1 MPRKRRSRVYL
12 RGSRYWGDF
21 RDYITV
27 GGKLEALVPPGDH
40 LATTDLDVANKLAGE
55 RLQELERRKRGKD
68 LFGIEV
74 QTTLREYSAHHLMEK
89 ARAGKVTTV
98 WLERTEDRLRAAVE
112 FFGDRELSTITTRD
126 VQRWTAH
133 LRTQPAWRGKR
144 GEPSASGEVKI
155 PEKTLSSGTVRHYLN
170 ALSNVYQRA
179 QSEGFVLPGYN
190 PVAAMMEKPTARR
203 EEAAWLEVPEAALFL
218 EAARTYRPK
227 RDDIAIPNLYEIIA
241 TFLLTGGRQAEVL
254 GLETADVSFDRGIVT
269 FRPHSHRR
277 LKTGTSF
284 RSVPL
289 WPQLEEIL
297 RAYVFG
303 SAGPAGRLLFPASRT
318 EKEQP
323 VTDIRKALDAVG
335 KQVGWKPGE
344 IRTKMFR
351 HTYCAARL
359 QTLDHGAP
367 VPTFTVAR
375 ELGHGGTSL
384 VERVYGHLGT
394 VRHRSEAVEYRV
406 EQHRDVLGG
415 RDAARDGESPDVER
429 QFTLP
434 GISD

>member
-1 MPRKRRSRVYL
+1 
-12 RGSRYWGDF
+12 
-21 RDYITV
+21 
-27 GGKLEALVPPGDH
+27 
-40 LATTDLDVANKLAGE
+40 
-55 RLQELERRKRGKD
+55 
-68 LFGIEV
+68 
-74 QTTLREYSAHHLMEK
+74 
-89 ARAGKVTTV
+89 
-98 WLERTEDRLRAAVE
+98 
-112 FFGDRELSTITTRD
+112 
-126 VQRWTAH
+126 
-133 LRTQPAWRGKR
+133 
-144 GEPSASGEVKI
+144 
-155 PEKTLSSGTVRHYLN
+155 
-170 ALSNVYQRA
+170 
-179 QSEGFVLPGYN
+179 
-190 PVAAMMEKPTARR
+190 
-203 EEAAWLEVPEAALFL
+203 
-218 EAARTYRPK
+218 
-227 RDDIAIPNLYEIIA
+227 
-241 TFLLTGGRQAEVL
+241 
-254 GLETADVSFDRGIVT
+254 DVSFDRGIVT

-303 SAGPAGRLLFPASRT
+303 SAGPAGPLLFPASRT

-394 VRHRSEAVEYRV
+394 VRHRSDAVEYRV
-406 EQHRDVLGG
+406 EQHREVLGG
-415 RDAARDGESPDVER
+415 GRMEPDAGRGDVER
-429 QFTLP
+429 Q
-434 GISD
+434 

>member
-1 MPRKRRSRVYL
+1 
-12 RGSRYWGDF
+12 
-21 RDYITV
+21 
-27 GGKLEALVPPGDH
+27 
-40 LATTDLDVANKLAGE
+40 
-55 RLQELERRKRGKD
+55 
-68 LFGIEV
+68 
-74 QTTLREYSAHHLMEK
+74 
-89 ARAGKVTTV
+89 
-98 WLERTEDRLRAAVE
+98 
-112 FFGDRELSTITTRD
+112 
-126 VQRWTAH
+126 
-133 LRTQPAWRGKR
+133 
-144 GEPSASGEVKI
+144 
-155 PEKTLSSGTVRHYLN
+155 
-170 ALSNVYQRA
+170 
-179 QSEGFVLPGYN
+179 
-190 PVAAMMEKPTARR
+190 MMEKPTARR
-203 EEAAWLEVPEAALFL
+203 KVAAWLEVHEAALFL
-218 EAARTYRPK
+218 EAARTYKPK

-269 FRPHSHRR
+269 FRVHAHRR

-289 WPQLEEIL
+289 WPQLAEIL

-303 SAGPAGRLLFPASRT
+303 EAGPAGRLLFPASRT
-318 EKEQP
+318 DKEQP

-335 KQVGWKPGE
+335 KCAGWKPGE

-406 EQHRDVLGG
+406 EQHREALGDRQAG
-415 RDAARDGESPDVER
+415 QDSGTADVEQ

-434 GISD
+434 GISA